1 MGARAPRGCYDD
13 QQPQTVK
20 DVLMMS
26 ARAAL
31 KREIADNMSERGD
44 YHACYRRPEATEMD
58 KWADDFL
65 DLDRTP

>member
-1 MGARAPRGCYDD
+1 
-13 QQPQTVK
+13 
-20 DVLMMS
+20 MMS

-44 YHACYRRPEATEMD
+44 YHASYRRPEATEMD
-58 KWADDFL
+58 KGADDFL